1 MQGEGRVFKKD
12 IYACSLET
20 ELEMEESARCLS
32 LRLALGE
39 KTKACIYTGAVGPK
53 LEGLFSL
60 SVKHR

>member
-20 ELEMEESARCLS
+20 ELEMEESARCLFTQVGP
-32 LRLALGE
+32 RGE
-39 KTKACIYTGAVGPK
+39 DQGLYIYWGCRPK